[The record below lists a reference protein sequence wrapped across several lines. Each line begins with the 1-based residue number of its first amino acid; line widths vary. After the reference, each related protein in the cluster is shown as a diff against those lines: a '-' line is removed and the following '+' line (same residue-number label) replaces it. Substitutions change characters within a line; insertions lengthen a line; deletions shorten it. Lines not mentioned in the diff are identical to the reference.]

1 MRWIPVYIWLLCMR
15 LIDRVR
21 PYFVR
26 ANTFIRSI
34 SGILRRPTYKESN
47 ATIVAGFMDHDPK
60 EAAIKNH

>member
-1 MRWIPVYIWLLCMR
+1 MRWIPVYISIVCMR

-21 PYFVR
+21 PYLVR

-47 ATIVAGFMDHDPK
+47 VTIVAGFMEHDPK